1 MNINLIKAKIED
13 AEEIHKMQLLA
24 FKELLDRYQDY
35 EISPGAEKLERVIE
49 RIKQDTTD
57 YFIIK
62 YDNRPVG
69 AIRICKLYE
78 EGQCRISPIFIIPEY
93 QNKGIAQKVFQIIE
107 EKYKPENGW
116 NLDTIL
122 EEKGN
127 CHLYERMGYKQTGK
141 IEKIKEGM
149 HIVFYEKSK

>member
-69 AIRICKLYE
+69 AIRIRKLYE

>member
-69 AIRICKLYE
+69 AIRIRKLYE

-141 IEKIKEGM
+141 IEKNKRRNAYC
-149 HIVFYEKSK
+149 FL